1 MRPASSHSP
10 RRCRAHALAGPA
22 ARLSR
27 LRLPRSGQ
35 GQAAAEGARP
45 LPGPAARSRKDARAR
60 SRALGDNRA
69 GASIP
74 GGSAPG
80 DKSVG
85 RALPSA
91 WDSAER
97 TLPPAGASCAPKAR
111 AALGPGR
118 SRPGPEP
125 SPSPALAPPTD
136 AQVRDTGQD
145 LAPAP
150 RRQRGSCKLQGRP
163 PPSVA
168 SDTAPP
174 KAGAGARWP

>member
-60 SRALGDNRA
+60 LRALGDNRA
-69 GASIP
+69 GASVP

-97 TLPPAGASCAPKAR
+97 TLPPAGASCAPESAR
-111 AALGPGR
+111 
-118 SRPGPEP
+118 
-125 SPSPALAPPTD
+125 
-136 AQVRDTGQD
+136 
-145 LAPAP
+145 
-150 RRQRGSCKLQGRP
+150 C
-163 PPSVA
+163 
-168 SDTAPP
+168 
-174 KAGAGARWP
+174 AGARAQQARP